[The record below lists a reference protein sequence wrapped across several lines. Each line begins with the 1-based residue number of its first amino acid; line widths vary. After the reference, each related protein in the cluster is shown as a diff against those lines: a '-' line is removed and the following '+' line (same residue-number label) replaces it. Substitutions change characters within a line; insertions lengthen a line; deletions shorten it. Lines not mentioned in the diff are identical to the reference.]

1 MDNLAVLLAT
11 LKSVHR
17 NFVIGILDHIFEQV
31 IRGIEENDFKDAQR
45 RVSLMKFIGSLYNYK
60 VIHTDTLFTV
70 LYKLI
75 NLDLQCNV
83 EQRYQD
89 LDE

>member
-1 MDNLAVLLAT
+1 
-11 LKSVHR
+11 
-17 NFVIGILDHIFEQV
+17 
-31 IRGIEENDFKDAQR
+31 
-45 RVSLMKFIGSLYNYK
+45 MKFIGSLYNYK

-83 EQRYQD
+83 EQRYQE